1 MNEMARWL
9 TGSMNDENFMKKQT
23 VLFELTMVILEQ
35 GVSSGVA
42 LPFSLGG
49 GGGLRDAKPYFTDRN
64 SFFTLKFCYK
74 FNSTDAFPD
83 SWQMCTPPTPRTLRP
98 WV

>member
-9 TGSMNDENFMKKQT
+9 TGSMNDENCMKKQT

-49 GGGLRDAKPYFTDRN
+49 GGGGSKRCKTIFYRQK
-64 SFFTLKFCYK
+64 FFFYIKIL
-74 FNSTDAFPD
+74 
-83 SWQMCTPPTPRTLRP
+83 L
-98 WV
+98 